1 RNASLCHVPRPPAA
15 GTPCG
20 PVVSTPTAARRTRRG
35 PNHPDRGVRYVT
47 ASCGMTLR
55 AVDRQ
60 RRDHGEQFFRT
71 RKVYHHIGQ
80 RSGYGGRATERDR
93 EGDRCAVLPCE

>member
-1 RNASLCHVPRPPAA
+1 
-15 GTPCG
+15 
-20 PVVSTPTAARRTRRG
+20 
-35 PNHPDRGVRYVT
+35 
-47 ASCGMTLR
+47 MTLR

-80 RSGYGGRATERDR
+80 RSGYG
-93 EGDRCAVLPCE
+93 